1 MTTNQEQP
9 NDRQNERYV
18 LDTESGAEMAR
29 LMRQDQLITQG
40 MGGIFPE
47 KRDLAG
53 VHRILDLA
61 CGPGGWV
68 IETAFAYP
76 DIQVVGVDIS
86 EKMIAYAQAQ
96 ASVQH
101 ISNASFHVMNIL
113 QHPLTFPNASFD
125 LVNERFI
132 VGFMQRQRWPQLIQ
146 ESLRLLRP
154 GGILRFTEVELG
166 YSNKPFFEQAWWL
179 ILQAMSRNG
188 LGFSPHGLHFSIF
201 PMLLTFF
208 RQAQVEDPGKM
219 AHVVE
224 FSTGT
229 EAHDGFYYDFV
240 NAFLALEPFIE
251 KSGVI
256 TLEEWR
262 TIAQKGLAEM
272 LDPDFSAVW
281 MLLTAWGRKPLND

>member
-1 MTTNQEQP
+1 MTTGPQP
-9 NDRQNERYV
+9 HDHRQERYV

-47 KRDLAG
+47 HPKLDG
-53 VHRILDLA
+53 VERILDLA

-76 DIQVVGVDIS
+76 DIAVVGVDIS
-86 EKMIAYAQAQ
+86 EKMIAYARAQ
-96 ASVQH
+96 AEVQQV
-101 ISNASFHVMNIL
+101 SNASFQVVNIL
-113 QHPLTFPNASFD
+113 QHPLPFPDASFD

-132 VGFMQRQRWPQLIQ
+132 VGFMQQQRWPQLVR

-166 YSNKPFFEQAWWL
+166 FANKPSFEKAWWL
-179 ILQAMSRNG
+179 ILQAMARNG
-188 LGFSPHGLHFSIF
+188 LGFSPNGLHFSIF
-201 PMLLTFF
+201 PMLLSFF
-208 RQAQVEDPGKM
+208 RQAGIEDQQKM

-224 FSTGT
+224 FSSGT
-229 EAHDGFYYDFV
+229 EAHEGFYYDFA

-251 KSGVI
+251 KSGVA
-256 TLEEWR
+256 TLEDWR

-272 LDPDFSAVW
+272 LESDFCAIW
-281 MLLTAWGRKPLND
+281 ALLTVWGKKP

>member
-9 NDRQNERYV
+9 DDVQNETYV

-29 LMRQDQLITQG
+29 LMRQDQLVTKG

-47 KRDLAG
+47 NISLEGIHD
-53 VHRILDLA
+53 VLDLA

-76 DIQVVGVDIS
+76 EMRIIGVDIS
-86 EKMIAYAQAQ
+86 EKMIAYARAQ
-96 ASVQH
+96 TSVQH
-101 ISNASFHVMNIL
+101 LPNATFHVMNIL
-113 QHPLTFPNASFD
+113 QPLAFPDASFD

-132 VGFMQRQRWPQLIQ
+132 VGFMQRQRWPLLVQ
-146 ESLRLLRP
+146 ESLRILRP

-166 YSNKPFFEQAWWL
+166 YSNKTFFEKAWWL
-179 ILQAMSRNG
+179 ILQAMQKNG

-201 PMLLTFF
+201 PMLPRFF
-208 RQAQVEDPGKM
+208 RDAGVEGVDKM

-224 FSTGT
+224 FSAGT
-229 EAHDGFYYDFV
+229 EANDGFYYDFA

-251 KSGVI
+251 KSGLV

-262 TIAQKGLAEM
+262 AIAQKGLAEM
-272 LDPDFSAVW
+272 LEDDFCAVW
-281 MLLTAWGRKPLND
+281 MMMTVWGRKPMAPR

>member
-1 MTTNQEQP
+1 MTTNHEQS
-9 NDRQNERYV
+9 DDVRNEKYV

-47 KRDLAG
+47 KIDLEG
-53 VHRILDLA
+53 VHEILDLA

-76 DIQVVGVDIS
+76 ETHVVGVDIS

-96 ASVQH
+96 AQVQH
-101 ISNASFHVMNIL
+101 LPNATFQVMNIL
-113 QHPLTFPNASFD
+113 QPLAFADAAFD

-146 ESLRLLRP
+146 ESLRVLRP

-166 YSNKPFFEQAWWL
+166 FSNKEAFEKAWWI
-179 ILQAMSRNG
+179 ILQAMRQNG
-188 LGFSPHGLHFSIF
+188 LGFSPNGLHFSIF
-201 PMLLTFF
+201 PMLPRFF
-208 RQAQVEDPGKM
+208 REAGVEDMAKM

-251 KSGVI
+251 KSGLL

-262 TIAQKGLAEM
+262 ALAQKGLAEM
-272 LDPDFSAVW
+272 LEEDFCAVW
-281 MLLTAWGRKPLND
+281 MLMTVWGRKPMNP